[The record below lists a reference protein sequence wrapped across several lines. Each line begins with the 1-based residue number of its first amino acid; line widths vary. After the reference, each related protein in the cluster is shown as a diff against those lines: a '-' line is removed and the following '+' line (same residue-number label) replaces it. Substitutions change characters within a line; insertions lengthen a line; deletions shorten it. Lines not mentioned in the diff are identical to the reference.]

1 MNYYP
6 NRIQRIWFY
15 GIVEFN
21 DEFKLSLKNEHYT
34 PLFSKDTLY
43 YKENEWYLSLE
54 SDIPYKVGTYILS
67 IDAFIKDAK
76 AHNEIFLNIL
86 KEGFKV
92 SKVD

>member
-1 MNYYP
+1 MKTTERNNYPIKNWYKAYLVVF
-6 NRIQRIWFY
+6 IW
-15 GIVEFN
+15 I
-21 DEFKLSLKNEHYT
+21 
-34 PLFSKDTLY
+34 LFSSLICLFVY

-92 SKVD
+92 SKID

>member
-1 MNYYP
+1 M
-6 NRIQRIWFY
+6 
-15 GIVEFN
+15 V
-21 DEFKLSLKNEHYT
+21 
-34 PLFSKDTLY
+34 SK
-43 YKENEWYLSLE
+43 LE

-92 SKVD
+92 SKID